1 MNNVPSG
8 SVPSRLVSQL
18 VIEDPEMIDVVEEFV
33 GELPNRITE
42 MQNAHR
48 ELDWELLRTCA
59 HRLKGAGGSYGYPML
74 SEVAATLERGFI
86 ERRDDQFSDLLDQ
99 IQQLA
104 DAAQAGLRESP

>member
-59 HRLKGAGGSYGYPML
+59 HRLKGAGGSYGYPIL
-74 SEVAATLERGFI
+74 
-86 ERRDDQFSDLLDQ
+86 QFFLMQTHGAVPWSVL
-99 IQQLA
+99 
-104 DAAQAGLRESP
+104 